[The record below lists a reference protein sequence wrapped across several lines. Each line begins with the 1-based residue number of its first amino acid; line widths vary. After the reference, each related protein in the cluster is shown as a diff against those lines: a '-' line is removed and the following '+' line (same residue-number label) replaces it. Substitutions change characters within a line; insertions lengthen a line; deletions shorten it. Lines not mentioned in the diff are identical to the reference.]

1 MTPDE
6 YERQLAAMHAHLDR
20 LKADA
25 RFLTWTVRGL
35 YLLAAIAFGLAL
47 LWRD

>member
-1 MTPDE
+1 MMPDDDA
-6 YERQLAAMHAHLDR
+6 RQLAAMHAHMDR

-35 YLLAAIAFGLAL
+35 YLLAAIFFGLAL
-47 LWRD
+47 LWR